1 MLKSIII
8 TGALVLAVPALAQDG
23 LGRQASNFILGHGAL
38 APQTISADY
47 PPGHQAGEATPAC
60 RRRAARS
67 RDARRRA
74 EINARTPN
82 IGGSRVVNAI

>member
-38 APQTISADY
+38 APQTTSTDY
-47 PPGHQAGEATPAC
+47 PPGHQAGERDASLP
-60 RRRAARS
+60 AARS
-67 RDARRRA
+67 EKPETHATERK
-74 EINARTPN
+74 
-82 IGGSRVVNAI
+82 

>member
-38 APQTISADY
+38 APQTTSTDY
-47 PPGHQAGEATPAC
+47 PPGHQIDGRDVALP
-60 RRRAARS
+60 AARS
-67 RDARRRA
+67 DKPETRA
-74 EINARTPN
+74 TERK
-82 IGGSRVVNAI
+82 

>member
-38 APQTISADY
+38 APQTTDY
-47 PPGHQAGEATPAC
+47 PPGHATSATPPAGEKAQT
-60 RRRAARS
+60 RAAERK
-67 RDARRRA
+67 
-74 EINARTPN
+74 
-82 IGGSRVVNAI
+82 

>member
-38 APQTISADY
+38 APQTSTDY
-47 PPGHQAGEATPAC
+47 PPGHQVGERDVALP
-60 RRRAARS
+60 AARNEKPETRGAQVS
-67 RDARRRA
+67 
-74 EINARTPN
+74 TPT
-82 IGGSRVVNAI
+82 SRVVNAI